1 MEAKAVDR
9 PELLAYFRRPDKLGS
24 GAPAL
29 STLPSLP
36 IAYTIGPNGK
46 ADYSPTDADAYVVAM
61 KAKAV
66 RRVGG
71 RRRQALTA
79 A

>member
-1 MEAKAVDR
+1 MEAKALDR
-9 PELLAYFRRPDKLGS
+9 PTLHVYLSRPDKLGS
-24 GAPAL
+24 AAPAL
-29 STLPSLP
+29 ATIPALP
-36 IAYTIGPNGK
+36 IPYTIGPNGK
-46 ADYSPTDADAYVVAM
+46 ADYSPADADAYVAAM